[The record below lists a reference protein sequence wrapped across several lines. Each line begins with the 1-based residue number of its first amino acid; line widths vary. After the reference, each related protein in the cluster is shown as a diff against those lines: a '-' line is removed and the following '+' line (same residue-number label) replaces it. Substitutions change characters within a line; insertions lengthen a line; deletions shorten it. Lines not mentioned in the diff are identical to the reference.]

1 MKKRSDRD
9 SEKDEEEERNVDQ
22 WIKKTRRNKK

>member
-9 SEKDEEEERNVDQ
+9 SEEDEEEERNVDQ
-22 WIKKTRRNKK
+22 CIKKNKKK